1 LSAARSAPAEEPDSE
16 AGSGLHLV
24 RHGVLLG
31 IAGVSLYLLAPTLI
45 EVFTEW
51 PQLGEIEPV
60 WFAVMAVFQTA
71 ALVCGIAIQR
81 LTLRT
86 KRWFAVATSN
96 LAGGALGRVM
106 PGGGAAAAT
115 LQYGMLVR
123 SGFEAPRVA
132 SGLTTASLLIFA
144 ALLVLPVLAVPFVLL
159 GRTTISDRLTS
170 ALLLGAALFV
180 ALGAAAGVLLGSK
193 RALGGVGRFSGRV
206 RDRLRRR
213 QAAGSDLSA
222 LLLKERLSIL
232 EVLGDHWL
240 RAVLYTVGRWLLEL
254 FTLMAALAAAGSRP
268 SLIPVL
274 IAYCAAQL
282 LAQIP
287 ITPGGL
293 GFVEAGL
300 TATLAL
306 AGVDPADA
314 VLATLAYRL
323 FSFWLPIPAGAIAAV
338 AHRRRFGSA

>member
-1 LSAARSAPAEEPDSE
+1 VSAARPAPAEEPDST
-16 AGSGLHLV
+16 GGGLHLV
-24 RHGVLLG
+24 RNGVLLAF
-31 IAGVSLYLLAPTLI
+31 AGVSLYLLAPTLI

-71 ALVCGIAIQR
+71 ALVCGIAVQR

-86 KRWFAVATSN
+86 KRWFAVSTSN
-96 LAGGALGRVM
+96 LAGGALGRVV

-115 LQYGMLVR
+115 MQYQMLVR
-123 SGFEAPRVA
+123 AGFEGPRVA

-180 ALGAAAGVLLGSK
+180 ALGAAAAVLLGRP
-193 RALGGVGRFSGRV
+193 RALGAVGRVVQRV
-206 RDRLRRR
+206 RDRLRRGR
-213 QAAGSDLSA
+213 GPGSDLVA
-222 LLLKERLSIL
+222 VLLAERRSIL

-254 FTLMAALAAAGSRP
+254 FPLMAALAAAGSRP

-274 IAYCAAQL
+274 VAYCAAQL

-306 AGVDPADA
+306 AGVEAADA

-323 FSFWLPIPAGAIAAV
+323 FSFWLPIPAGAVAAV
-338 AHRRRFGSA
+338 AHRRRFGSG